1 MSTKTPQVIPS
12 AALGGQGRAQ
22 QRQRQPASLRHGAGR
37 VLQPV
42 GILGTGACVPER
54 VLANRDLERMVD
66 TSDEWIVSRTG
77 VRERR
82 LVLPGQAASD
92 LATVAAQHALA
103 QSGLAASELELI
115 VVATVT
121 PDHIC
126 PPTACHVQRKLG
138 APRAAGFDVSAAC
151 SGFLNALIV
160 GHDLVAGGRFANA
173 LVIGADVLSAITDYQ
188 DRASCILFGDGAGAA
203 VLGPDPAGGV
213 ILDQIIGIDGEGADL
228 ITVAAGGS
236 ARPTSQ
242 ETLDRR
248 EHFLRLEGRQ
258 VFRFAVGKMCELVET
273 IAARNGLTVDDIDL
287 LVPHQANLRII
298 DAAAARLRMSADRVV
313 VNVERY
319 GNTSSASVPV
329 ALDEAARAGR
339 LESGDLVCLVAF
351 GGGLSW
357 GATLI
362 EW

>member
-1 MSTKTPQVIPS
+1 MQTRPSQLVPSTG
-12 AALGGQGRAQ
+12 LGAQ
-22 QRQRQPASLRHGAGR
+22 LQPERRPAQLRQREGRSLKR
-37 VLQPV
+37 V

-54 VLANRDLERMVD
+54 VLANRDLEQLVD
-66 TSDEWIVSRTG
+66 TSDEWIVARTG

-82 LVLPGQAASD
+82 LVVPGQAASD
-92 LATVAAQHALA
+92 LATVAAQQALT
-103 QSGLAASELELI
+103 QSGLAASDLELI

-121 PDHIC
+121 PDNIC

-138 APRAAGFDVSAAC
+138 ATKAAGFDVSAAC
-151 SGFLNALIV
+151 SGFVNGLVV
-160 GHDLVAGGRFANA
+160 GHDLVATGRFANA
-173 LVIGADVLSAITDYQ
+173 IVIGADVLSAITDYE
-188 DRASCILFGDGAGAA
+188 DRASCILFGDGAGAV

-213 ILDQIIGIDGEGADL
+213 ILDHIVGIDGRGANL

-236 ARPTSQ
+236 AKPTSQ

-258 VFRFAVGKMCELVET
+258 VFRFAVAKMCELVESIT
-273 IAARNGLTVDDIDL
+273 ARNGLTVDDIDL

-298 DAAAARLRMSADRVV
+298 DAAAARLGMSADRMV

-329 ALDEAARAGR
+329 ALDEAARGGR
-339 LESGDLVCLVAF
+339 LRSGDLVCLVAF

-357 GATLI
+357 GASLV